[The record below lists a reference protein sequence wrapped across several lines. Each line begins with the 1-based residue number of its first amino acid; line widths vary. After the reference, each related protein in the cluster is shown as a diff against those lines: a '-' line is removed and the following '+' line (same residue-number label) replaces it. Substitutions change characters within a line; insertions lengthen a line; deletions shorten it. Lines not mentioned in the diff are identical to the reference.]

1 MTRTRKSNPEGRLF
15 AIGDIHGCPDEL
27 SAILKSIAPVAGD
40 TVVFVGDYV
49 DRGPSSR
56 EVIELALELE
66 RGDAECVFLKG
77 NHEDMML
84 SFLGM
89 PGNYGESFLFNG
101 GIATLDSYGV
111 HEEDLEDA
119 HARLPGAHLDFMN
132 RLATSYLRPPYLF
145 VHAGI
150 MPTRQLEEQ
159 QAEDMLWIRQEF
171 IYNPH
176 KIDATVVFGHTPM
189 KGGDDRPA
197 VQTRDRHR
205 AGVRR
210 QADLRRVLRG
220 RALPG
225 PARKPGG
232 QEPQHRA
239 GLNGVGAVFR
249 GLRTHARFDD
259 SRWRRSS
266 VG

>member
-1 MTRTRKSNPEGRLF
+1 MATNQKSKTEGRLF

-27 SAILKSIAPVAGD
+27 DAILKSIAPAAGD

-49 DRGPSSR
+49 DRGPSAR

-119 HARLPGAHLDFMN
+119 FARMPAAHLDFMS

-150 MPTRQLEEQ
+150 EPSRQLEEQ
-159 QAEDMLWIRQEF
+159 QPEDLLWIRQEF
-171 IYNPH
+171 IFSPH

-189 KGGDDRPA
+189 KGVMIDLPYKLGIDTGLVYGGKLTCVEFTEGVLYQ
-197 VQTRDRHR
+197 VQRGHR
-205 AGVRR
+205 AVKTRSIP
-210 QADLRRVLRG
+210 LR
-220 RALPG
+220 
-225 PARKPGG
+225 
-232 QEPQHRA
+232 
-239 GLNGVGAVFR
+239 
-249 GLRTHARFDD
+249 
-259 SRWRRSS
+259 
-266 VG
+266 